1 MARRRVPANRPWE
14 AVVGYSRAVRVGSLI
29 EVSGTAPADERGNI
43 LGGEDY
49 YAQTRAALEI
59 IGQALRALGAS
70 LEHVVRTRI
79 YLRDPSRWEEAG
91 RAHGEVFGE
100 IRPATTI
107 VGASGFVDPR
117 ILVEIEATAVVE
129 DP

>member
-1 MARRRVPANRPWE
+1 MARGRVPANRPWE

-29 EVSGTAPADERGNI
+29 EVSGTAPVDEHGNV

-59 IGQALRALGAS
+59 IGRALQELQAS
-70 LEHVVRTRI
+70 FEHVVRTRI

-91 RAHGEVFGE
+91 RAHQEVFGH

-107 VGASGFVDPR
+107 VGVGGFVDPR
-117 ILVEIEATAVVE
+117 ILVEVEATAVVE